1 MTEPAIH
8 DVIDGLDVLICGLDG
23 DGTIHVFNQPCERL
37 TGIPRENAIGLSWL
51 ELFAGGQRGEHVQAL
66 WMQVRENVPAGPYEA
81 LCRNGRNL
89 RWHFSRHARGGP
101 PVVVLWAVGIDVTE
115 EREALVR
122 AREFERIVAL
132 GNLVSGLAHELRNP
146 LNGALLQLALADRTL
161 ARHQDEWIAP
171 AAAAIVQATGEIR
184 RISSILDDFLV
195 FARPQP
201 IHLERAQ
208 VRRIVARAV
217 ERSAPR
223 ARAAGATVTLEPGDE
238 TLAELDTARV
248 ESAVYQLIANAIDAA
263 AVAAEHT
270 VRVRI
275 AASGNSVA
283 VEVEDRGA
291 GVPSGDTPVFE
302 PFFTTKK
309 GGTGLGLSIVQR
321 IAADHGGSIEYER
334 RDGATV
340 FRLELPIVGGVAN

>member
-1 MTEPAIH
+1 M
-8 DVIDGLDVLICGLDG
+8 
-23 DGTIHVFNQPCERL
+23 
-37 TGIPRENAIGLSWL
+37 
-51 ELFAGGQRGEHVQAL
+51 
-66 WMQVRENVPAGPYEA
+66 RENVPAGSFEA

-89 RWHFSRHARGGP
+89 RWRFSRNARGGP

-122 AREFERIVAL
+122 ARELDRVVAL
-132 GNLVSGLAHELRNP
+132 GNLVAGLTHEIRNP
-146 LNGALLQLALADRTL
+146 INGALLQLAVADRTL
-161 ARHQDEWIAP
+161 ARHQDERIAP
-171 AAAAIVQATGEIR
+171 AAAAIAQATGELR

-208 VRRIVARAV
+208 VRRIAARAIK
-217 ERSAPR
+217 RSAPR

-238 TLAELDTARV
+238 ALAEVDTARV
-248 ESAVYQLIANAIDAA
+248 ESAVYQLIANAIDAGA
-263 AVAAEHT
+263 AAAEHT

-275 AASGNSVA
+275 ASPGNSVA
-283 VEVEDRGA
+283 VEVEDHGA
-291 GVPSGDTPVFE
+291 GVPGDTPVFE

-334 RDGATV
+334 RDGTTV
-340 FRLELPIVGGVAN
+340 FRLVLPIVGGVVN